1 MVVADDE
8 VAGGRRAVVFDFGI
22 AKLAAAQKHPAT
34 QGDETDLRIALGT
47 ATYIAP
53 EQATGEGPP
62 TAAVDVYALGVMLYE
77 LACGAPPFAAGSP
90 DRLLELHS
98 YSDPLPLHKLV
109 PDLPPALPALVGRML
124 AKTAAERPRMA
135 DVVGEL
141 DRLLAGIALPGR
153 DSMAGSPSG
162 QLRATAHV
170 EEAAA
175 SPPREVA
182 AQVVPPVERE
192 ASPALQRRESASPAA
207 RRRRNTEPLPQNRD
221 STTLPLAKLLAGEET
236 LPPLPLRDGG
246 RSTANL
252 ASSAAAL
259 LQESETIPLARTD
272 EDPGSDAVPEPGD
285 ETRPPLRPRPR
296 LPWAGLS
303 ARWLWAAAALFLF
316 LAGFALR
323 ACTAAR

>member
-109 PDLPPALPALVGRML
+109 PDLPPPLPALVGRML
-124 AKTAAERPRMA
+124 AKAAAERPRMA

-141 DRLLAGIALPGR
+141 DRLLAGIAPSGR
-153 DSMAGSPSG
+153 SSADGSPSG
-162 QLRATAHV
+162 QLPAPTLGEAGAAGTAHKGTDQIV
-170 EEAAA
+170 
-175 SPPREVA
+175 
-182 AQVVPPVERE
+182 QPVEPG

-207 RRRRNTEPLPQNRD
+207 RRKRNTEPLPQHRD

-246 RSTANL
+246 RATANL

-272 EDPGSDAVPEPGD
+272 EDPSSDAATELGD
-285 ETRPPLRPRPR
+285 ETRPPLRPSPRP
-296 LPWAGLS
+296 PWAAWP
-303 ARWLWAAAALFLF
+303 ARWLVAAALFLF
-316 LAGFALR
+316 LAGFLLR
-323 ACTAAR
+323 ACIAAR